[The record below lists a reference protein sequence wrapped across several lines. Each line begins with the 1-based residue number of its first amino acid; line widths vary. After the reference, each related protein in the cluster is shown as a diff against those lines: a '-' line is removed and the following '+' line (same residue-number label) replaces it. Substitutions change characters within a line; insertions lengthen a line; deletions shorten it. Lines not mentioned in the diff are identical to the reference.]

1 MGARLSPQALTNRA
15 VSLKAT
21 AQKDWSS
28 DSELQSTQKYRSSSS
43 KAGPC
48 PTEKSPTLLFG
59 LFVNFWLHYCL
70 NQ

>member
-48 PTEKSPTLLFG
+48 LLG
-59 LFVNFWLHYCL
+59 G
-70 NQ
+70 

>member
-28 DSELQSTQKYRSSSS
+28 DSELQRMIDTLRVQKIS
-43 KAGPC
+43 
-48 PTEKSPTLLFG
+48 
-59 LFVNFWLHYCL
+59 N
-70 NQ
+70 